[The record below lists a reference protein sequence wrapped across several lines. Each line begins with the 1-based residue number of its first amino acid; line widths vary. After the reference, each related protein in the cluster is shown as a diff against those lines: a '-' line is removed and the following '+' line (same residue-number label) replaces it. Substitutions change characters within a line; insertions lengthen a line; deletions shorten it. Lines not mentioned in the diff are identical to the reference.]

1 MHYLKKICLFTHEPQ
16 AMLGGVIYDRG
27 LGLVISASL
36 LEELRTKVAHVNP
49 PPFLPSLSLNP
60 PLCRFYRTFLY
71 TFFFCHVYMT
81 DSTHWLSGKIL

>member
-1 MHYLKKICLFTHEPQ
+1 MHYLKKICLFTREPQ

-49 PPFLPSLSLNP
+49 PSFLPYPSTLHSAS
-60 PLCRFYRTFLY
+60 FTEH
-71 TFFFCHVYMT
+71 FFIPSFSVM
-81 DSTHWLSGKIL
+81 SI